1 MLGSDR
7 NRGGAAGVVRRAA
20 MPTVPDDVLVAAAEH
35 LRELADH
42 DAEMFGAR
50 LVRWWPDVA
59 EGLRQVYEPDVAG
72 EVGVRLAGL
81 AAAAFA
87 RVDRDLK
94 RLDLERILEPDWFQ
108 RPRTLGYSAYAD
120 RFAGDLRGV
129 GKHVDYLRQLGVTYL
144 HLMPLLEPRPA
155 PNDGGYAVADYRTV
169 RGDLGTVDDL
179 RELARLLRQNGISLC
194 LDVVLNHVARE
205 HAWAEAARAGD
216 PHYRRYFHVY
226 PDRLIPDE
234 YERTLPEVFPEFAP
248 GNFTWDPELEG
259 WVWTTFNS
267 WQWDVDWSNPDVMC
281 EYADIVL
288 FLANLGV
295 EVFRLDAIAFIWKR
309 LGTTSQNQPEV
320 HAITQVLRAVARIA
334 CPAVVFKAEAIVAPA
349 HVIQYFG
356 VGARYG
362 KVSELAYHNSLMVQI
377 WSMLASRDVRLSV
390 HVLRSISDV
399 PSTTAWITYVR
410 CHDDIGWAIDDA
422 DAAAVY
428 LSGWSHRRFLS
439 DFYSG
444 DYWQSP
450 ARGLV
455 FQDNEVTGDR
465 RISGMTASLA
475 GLDAAIEAADEA
487 AIQTAVDRILLVHA
501 IVLGWGGVPVIWMG
515 DELALRNDPDWAV
528 DPAHATDNRW
538 VHRPRMPWDVAE
550 RRPGSIEQRVF
561 DGLVHLAA
569 VRAGLVHLHASVRAE
584 PLEATDPGVLAVL
597 RRHPV
602 GPMLGLYNVTDTERP
617 FPAWRLADVGL
628 EPSMVLDA
636 LNGETPKVDEHGN
649 LRLPPHAC
657 RGGCST
663 RPDRGGGVTR
673 RRDWTAARASRWGV
687 MRSSMTARC
696 SG

>member
-1 MLGSDR
+1 MQ
-7 NRGGAAGVVRRAA
+7 
-20 MPTVPDDVLVAAAEH
+20 TVPDDVLVAAAEH

-87 RVDRDLK
+87 SRARDLK

-108 RPRTLGYSAYAD
+108 HPRMLGYSAYAD

-226 PDRLIPDE
+226 PDRRVPDE

-248 GNFTWDPELEG
+248 GSFTWDADLDG

-295 EVFRLDAIAFIWKR
+295 EVVRLDAIAFIWKR

-349 HVIQYFG
+349 HVIQYLG

-390 HVLRSISDV
+390 HVLRAISDV

-475 GLDAAIEAADEA
+475 GLDAALEAADEA
-487 AIQTAVDRILLVHA
+487 AAQTAIDRILLVHA

-515 DELALRNDPDWAV
+515 DELALRNDPDWAA

-597 RRHPV
+597 RRHP
-602 GPMLGLYNVTDTERP
+602 R
-617 FPAWRLADVGL
+617 
-628 EPSMVLDA
+628 
-636 LNGETPKVDEHGN
+636 
-649 LRLPPHAC
+649 
-657 RGGCST
+657 
-663 RPDRGGGVTR
+663 RPDARALQRDRHRAAIPGVAAGR
-673 RRDWTAARASRWGV
+673 RRPRAVDGARRAQR
-687 MRSSMTARC
+687 
-696 SG
+696 

>member
-1 MLGSDR
+1 MPRCSAPGSSAGGPTSPTACDR
-7 NRGGAAGVVRRAA
+7 CTSRTWLARSACGWRPSRRPVSWRG
-20 MPTVPDDVLVAAAEH
+20 
-35 LRELADH
+35 
-42 DAEMFGAR
+42 
-50 LVRWWPDVA
+50 
-59 EGLRQVYEPDVAG
+59 
-72 EVGVRLAGL
+72 
-81 AAAAFA
+81 
-87 RVDRDLK
+87 DRDLK

-108 RPRTLGYSAYAD
+108 HPRTLGDPAYAD

-129 GKHVDYLRQLGVTYL
+129 GQHVDYLGQLGVTYL

-169 RGDLGTVDDL
+169 RRDLGTVDDL
-179 RELARLLRQNGISLC
+179 RELATLLRRNGISLC
-194 LDVVLNHVARE
+194 LDLVLNHVARE
-205 HAWAEAARAGD
+205 HAWAAAAWAGD
-216 PHYRRYFHVY
+216 DTFRRYFHVF
-226 PDRLIPDE
+226 PDRVMPDE
-234 YERTLPEVFPEFAP
+234 YERTLPEVFPDFAP
-248 GNFTWDPELEG
+248 GNFTWDPDLDG

-281 EYADIVL
+281 EYADLIL

-295 EVFRLDAIAFIWKR
+295 EVIRLDAIAFIWKR

-320 HAITQVLRAVARIA
+320 HAITQVLRTIARIA
-334 CPAVVFKAEAIVAPA
+334 CPAVVFKAEAIVAPT
-349 HVIQYFG
+349 HVVQYLG

-390 HVLRSISDV
+390 HVLRAISDV

-487 AIQTAVDRILLVHA
+487 AIQTAIDRILLVHA

-515 DELALRNDPDWAV
+515 DELALRNDPDWAA
-528 DPAHATDNRW
+528 DPAHAADNRW
-538 VHRPRMPWDVAE
+538 VHRPRMPWE
-550 RRPGSIEQRVF
+550 RGGTAPRFDRAAGLRRARPPGR
-561 DGLVHLAA
+561 GPR
-569 VRAGLVHLHASVRAE
+569 RAGAPARLGPCRA
-584 PLEATDPGVLAVL
+584 A
-597 RRHPV
+597 
-602 GPMLGLYNVTDTERP
+602 
-617 FPAWRLADVGL
+617 
-628 EPSMVLDA
+628 
-636 LNGETPKVDEHGN
+636 
-649 LRLPPHAC
+649 
-657 RGGCST
+657 GG
-663 RPDRGGGVTR
+663 DRSR
-673 RRDWTAARASRWGV
+673 SCWPCCAAI
-687 MRSSMTARC
+687 RSARC
-696 SG
+696 SGSTT